1 MKGGAAINTD
11 AFLGERARGP
21 RQAEIGFE
29 ISSGRPAGGR
39 DWPPRPCS
47 VFQLPAAPLMNRFSS
62 VFSPMAFPSQCYCV
76 GQLASS
82 TGF

>member
-1 MKGGAAINTD
+1 MINTD
-11 AFLGERARGP
+11 VFLGER
-21 RQAEIGFE
+21 
-29 ISSGRPAGGR
+29 GRVLGRRRLTGDWRPGGGR

-62 VFSPMAFPSQCYCV
+62 GFSPMTFPSQCYCA